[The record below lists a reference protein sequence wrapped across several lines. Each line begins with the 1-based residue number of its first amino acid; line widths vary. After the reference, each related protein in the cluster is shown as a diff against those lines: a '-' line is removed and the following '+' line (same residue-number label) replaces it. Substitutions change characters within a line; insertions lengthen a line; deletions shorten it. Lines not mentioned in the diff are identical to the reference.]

1 MNWCSLVP
9 ANPKLFVKDG
19 PFVVKKIQLTTF
31 QRFFRT
37 ETVGASILLL
47 FAIVALVLANSPL
60 ATVYEQLWQIPL
72 TVGIVDHSLSLTLDQ
87 WINDALMAVFFLL
100 VGLEIKR
107 ELLVGELASVKK
119 AALPIACAIGGMIVP
134 AAFYWMFNRTGI
146 GARGWGIPMATDIAF
161 ALGALALIAPRAP
174 TGAKVFLTALA
185 IVDDMGAV
193 IVIALFYS
201 DAIAWGAVGGAAVL
215 LLILIGFNAIRV
227 RHLWPYLL
235 VGVVFWYFVHESGV
249 HGTVAG
255 VVLAFTIPTHTRIN
269 ATEFSRKARALLDRF
284 DRTETGDLL
293 VLTSKGQQET
303 LFALEH
309 ASEAVTA
316 PILRLEHALHNFSAF
331 VVMPLFAFANA
342 GVRISGPV
350 QYPSIGL
357 GVLAGLVIG
366 KPLGITAAA
375 FAVVKSGIAKLPDG
389 LCWRSLLGYAWLAG
403 IGFTM
408 SLFIATLAFGE
419 ARPVNAA
426 KLGIVAGSL
435 LAGIV
440 AAIILTTTGRK
451 KV

>member
-1 MNWCSLVP
+1 M
-9 ANPKLFVKDG
+9 
-19 PFVVKKIQLTTF
+19 VKKIQLTTF

-37 ETVGASILLL
+37 ETVGGSILLL
-47 FAIVALVLANSPL
+47 FAIAALALANSPL
-60 ATVYEQLWQIPL
+60 AEVYEQLWQIPL
-72 TVGIVDHSLSLTLDQ
+72 IVGTVDYSLSLTLHQ
-87 WINDALMAVFFLL
+87 WINDALMAAFFLL

-119 AALPIACAIGGMIVP
+119 AALPISCALGGMIVP
-134 AAFYWMFNRTGI
+134 AAIYWMFNRTGI

-174 TGAKVFLTALA
+174 IGAKVFLTALA

-193 IVIALFYS
+193 MVIAFFYS
-201 DAIAWGAVGGAAVL
+201 DAIAWSALTGAAVL
-215 LLILIGFNAIRV
+215 LLILIGFNAIGV
-227 RHLWPYLL
+227 RRLWPYLL
-235 VGVVFWYFVHESGV
+235 AGAVFWYFVHESGI

-269 ATEFSRKARALLDRF
+269 TAEFSRRARALLDRF
-284 DRTETGDLL
+284 DRTETGDL
-293 VLTSKGQQET
+293 VVMTSKGQQET

-309 ASEAVTA
+309 ASEGVTA

-350 QYPSIGL
+350 EYASIGF
-357 GVLAGLVIG
+357 GVLAGLIIG

-375 FAVVKSGIAKLPDG
+375 FVAVKSGIAKLPDG
-389 LCWRSLLGYAWLAG
+389 LSWRSLLGYALLAG

-408 SLFIATLAFGE
+408 SLFIAMLAFGE
-419 ARPVNAA
+419 GRPVNAA
-426 KLGIVAGSL
+426 KLGILAGSL
-435 LAGIV
+435 LAGII
-440 AAIILTTTGRK
+440 AAIILKTTARTK
-451 KV
+451 I